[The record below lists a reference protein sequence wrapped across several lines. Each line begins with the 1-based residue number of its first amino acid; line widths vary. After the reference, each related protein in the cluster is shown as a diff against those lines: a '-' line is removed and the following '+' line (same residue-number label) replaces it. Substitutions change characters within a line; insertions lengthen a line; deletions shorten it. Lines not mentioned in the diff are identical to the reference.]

1 MLPENANTT
10 TKVRY
15 MERYDYLYRTIVRQR
30 FTAKNFGAVWAK
42 DMGTMRARTNTEKE
56 KSDLLQIPII
66 STFSTSGLAN
76 TKTMDDHVITKEM
89 TMNIAVTAYTAASID
104 DVKFQ
109 IEQVW
114 EAIDAGKESTYDN
127 KVITIAK
134 EKREAFNIALFNS
147 TYYTLM
153 CERNKKTVLEALH
166 DYFFN
171 PQGARLNVE
180 LKRCQRRIA
189 SDDEKLQQQK
199 DELKAYKSRTD
210 AAERAAEDA
219 RNRYASIQ
227 SKVET
232 QQKQISDLEEKLRAL
247 QEENER
253 LREEVPAVPVEAVP
267 VTPAELEVDYAEKL
281 KKVFAAKKIVIIGG
295 HPNIMTKFAQKYPDA
310 AVIEKDKA
318 MTADKQ
324 LDGATAVLFKTDSMG
339 HKEYTPIKDLAGRKG
354 VPVGYICDVT
364 SMNLV
369 EKSVYEELKQLSISE

>member
-1 MLPENANTT
+1 M
-10 TKVRY
+10 TKFKFSVGPWN
-15 MERYDYLYRTIVRQR
+15 VHS
-30 FTAKNFGAVWAK
+30 GADSYGPA
-42 DMGTMRARTNTEKE
+42 T
-56 KSDLLQIPII
+56 
-66 STFSTSGLAN
+66 
-76 TKTMDDHVITKEM
+76 
-89 TMNIAVTAYTAASID
+89 
-104 DVKFQ
+104 
-109 IEQVW
+109 
-114 EAIDAGKESTYDN
+114 
-127 KVITIAK
+127 
-134 EKREAFNIALFNS
+134 
-147 TYYTLM
+147 
-153 CERNKKTVLEALH
+153 RNE
-166 DYFFN
+166 
-171 PQGARLNVE
+171 
-180 LKRCQRRIA
+180 I
-189 SDDEKLQQQK
+189 
-199 DELKAYKSRTD
+199 
-210 AAERAAEDA
+210 
-219 RNRYASIQ
+219 
-227 SKVET
+227 
-232 QQKQISDLEEKLRAL
+232 DLEEKLRAL